1 MQHYKEGVHVFTG
14 NVNKQYIYE
23 ESFTRNIGVISIEEQ
38 EKLKHAR
45 VTVVG
50 AGGVGGMTLI
60 QLARMGVGSLHV
72 IDPDVFEASNINRQM
87 LSSVSK
93 LGQPKAVV
101 ARDMLHDINPFLQV
115 QITQEFVTEDNAKDL
130 LTHTDVIID
139 ATDNLVARVIIHRM
153 AQTLGIPSIW
163 IAVHHPLEGGVM
175 SFTPASVPYELAL
188 GYPSYQQ
195 ELTPEMQNRIHDL
208 KDGRALYSVQ
218 HGADEQ
224 WANSYVK
231 KDRPWAV
238 LSPVANMVG
247 ILASFEAFKYMIK
260 RENLQPILSPNL
272 IQINLAYSNMVQVCE
287 PENGSWDYTT
297 L

>member
-1 MQHYKEGVHVFTG
+1 MFTG

-153 AQTLGIPSIW
+153 AQTLEFRLFGLLL
-163 IAVHHPLEGGVM
+163 HHPLEG
-175 SFTPASVPYELAL
+175 ASCHSL
-188 GYPSYQQ
+188 
-195 ELTPEMQNRIHDL
+195 RI
-208 KDGRALYSVQ
+208 
-218 HGADEQ
+218 
-224 WANSYVK
+224 
-231 KDRPWAV
+231 
-238 LSPVANMVG
+238 
-247 ILASFEAFKYMIK
+247 
-260 RENLQPILSPNL
+260 
-272 IQINLAYSNMVQVCE
+272 C
-287 PENGSWDYTT
+287 T